1 MATVIRQLPYI
12 ATGCTAPLPIY
23 AHILGNRCSGSSTVD
38 IIGELGAAMNRH
50 FVYKTVGFM
59 TPMGFLIR
67 KTWIHPVGLV
77 GVH

>member
-1 MATVIRQLPYI
+1 MHTYLAIDVH
-12 ATGCTAPLPIY
+12 AV
-23 AHILGNRCSGSSTVD
+23 CSRVV

-67 KTWIHPVGLV
+67 KANLHPVGLV